1 MKSLV
6 RFEGVPDIPVQP
18 RKGHLL
24 VMENNGMIQIHHGM
38 MEMGYID
45 HLTSG
50 AVGSSSQFDP
60 NMLSISM
67 TATTDTM
74 GNLVFG
80 SSREFCGFDADL
92 YDSIIKKIWDHSCDF
107 FPCLRKYS
115 LDLLE
120 RKIRVGL
127 RPWMPDGKPIIAP
140 VPNLPNLIVATGHE
154 GGGLTMAMGTAELV
168 GDMVLGNTTKVDHA
182 PFSFNGRHTV
192 TVAGN

>member
-1 MKSLV
+1 
-6 RFEGVPDIPVQP
+6 
-18 RKGHLL
+18 
-24 VMENNGMIQIHHGM
+24 MIQINHGM

-80 SSREFCGFDADL
+80 ISILKVFNSLMHILFNEAIKAGCFYAGSSREFCGFDADTCDL
-92 YDSIIKKIWDHSCDF
+92 IIKKIWDRSCDF

-120 RKIRVGL
+120 GKIRVGL
-127 RPWMPDGKPIIAP
+127 RPWS
-140 VPNLPNLIVATGHE
+140 E
-154 GGGLTMAMGTAELV
+154 
-168 GDMVLGNTTKVDHA
+168 
-182 PFSFNGRHTV
+182 
-192 TVAGN
+192 